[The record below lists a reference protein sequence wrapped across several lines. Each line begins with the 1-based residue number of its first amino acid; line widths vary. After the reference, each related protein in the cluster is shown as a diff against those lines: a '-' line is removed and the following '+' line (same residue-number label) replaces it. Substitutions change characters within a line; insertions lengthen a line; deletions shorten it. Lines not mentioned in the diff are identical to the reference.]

1 MPITGIDTID
11 GKQIIAAGSKS
22 AISAYMAELT
32 TGGGSLQG
40 LYNLVSTNSAVW
52 SSSDLPNDLVYTA
65 DIKDMA
71 TTAQLTEK
79 LDTTAFSTVSGDFL
93 TAVDLTPYQ
102 TTADMSGYV
111 TTSAV
116 SVTSGLL
123 NEDIQTVSAAIPVLS
138 SLNTEGITDIKLV
151 NELPAVPVSTV
162 LYLIPEV

>member
-11 GKQIIAAGSKS
+11 GKQIIAAGAKS

-32 TGGGSLQG
+32 TDGGSLQG
-40 LYNLVSTNSAVW
+40 LYNLVSTNSAGW

-111 TTSAV
+111 TTSAF